1 MSYHRLG
8 ETERARDVFDLAVR
22 WAQAP
27 RGRPAGDSDEQA
39 EFRAEAER
47 VLGIGRVPPQ
57 P

>member
-8 ETERARDVFDLAVR
+8 EAERARDVFDLAVR
-22 WAQAP
+22 WSQAP
-27 RGRPAGDSDEQA
+27 RGIPPEDLEEQA

-47 VLGIGRVPPQ
+47 VLAIGLERVQ